1 MLHKLSFK
9 IKVTMNLYRN
19 QKKVML
25 TKKPKKK
32 QQQQQQQNKNK
43 ETTKQTKISTKKINK

>member
-43 ETTKQTKISTKKINK
+43 ETTKQTKNATKKINK